1 MNKFEC
7 IMTIVDGGYSELVVD
22 ASKEAG
28 AKGATIVNA
37 RGSTTKETNRFFKL
51 NIQPDKQ
58 IVLILC
64 KNNETKKIVE
74 AISVKAG
81 MNTKAHALSFV
92 LPVEDAAGMAEI
104 FKVEEKIKTDQ

>member
-7 IMTIVDGGYSELVVD
+7 IVTIVDGGYSEYVID

-28 AKGATIVNA
+28 AKGATIING
-37 RGSTTKETNRFFKL
+37 RGSTSSENDNFHKL

-64 KNNETKKIVE
+64 KNSQTKSIVQ
-74 AISVKAG
+74 AISKKAG

-92 LPVEDAAGMAEI
+92 LPVEDAIGMAEI
-104 FKVEEKIKTDQ
+104 FKDK

>member
-7 IMTIVDGGYSELVVD
+7 IVTIADGGYSEYVVD
-22 ASKEAG
+22 AAKEAG
-28 AKGATIVNA
+28 AKGATIING
-37 RGSTTKETNRFFKL
+37 RGSAAKDNESFYKL

-64 KNNETKKIVE
+64 KKTQTKAIVE
-74 AISVKAG
+74 SISQKAG

-92 LPVEDAAGMAEI
+92 LPVEEAIGMAEI
-104 FKVEEKIKTDQ
+104 FKEESKID

>member
-7 IMTIVDGGYSELVVD
+7 IMTIVDGGYSEYVVD
-22 ASKEAG
+22 AAKESG
-28 AKGATIVNA
+28 AQGATIINA
-37 RGSTTKETNRFFKL
+37 RGSTTKEPNKFFKL

-58 IVLILC
+58 IVMILC
-64 KNNETKKIVE
+64 KKEQTKNIVE
-74 AISVKAG
+74 SISKAAG

-104 FKVEEKIKTDQ
+104 FKKDE

>member
-7 IMTIVDGGYSELVVD
+7 IMTIVDGGYSEHVVD
-22 ASKEAG
+22 AAKESG

-37 RGSTTKETNRFFKL
+37 RGSTTKDNDKFFKL

-58 IVLILC
+58 IVIILC
-64 KNNETKKIVE
+64 KKEQTKEIVE
-74 AISVKAG
+74 SISKKAG

-92 LPVEDAAGMAEI
+92 LPVEEASGMAEI
-104 FKVEEKIKTDQ
+104 FKE

>member
-7 IMTIVDGGYSELVVD
+7 IMTIVDGGYSEYVVD
-22 ASKEAG
+22 AAKESG
-28 AKGATIVNA
+28 AKGATIINA
-37 RGSTTKETNRFFKL
+37 RGSTSKEPNKFFKL

-58 IVLILC
+58 IVMILC
-64 KNNETKKIVE
+64 KKEKTKSIVE
-74 AISVKAG
+74 SISKAAG

-104 FKVEEKIKTDQ
+104 FKKDE

>member
-7 IMTIVDGGYSELVVD
+7 IMTIVDGGYSEYVVD
-22 ASKEAG
+22 AAKESG
-28 AKGATIVNA
+28 AQGATIINA
-37 RGSTTKETNRFFKL
+37 RGSTTKEPNKFFKL

-58 IVLILC
+58 IVMILC
-64 KNNETKKIVE
+64 KKDQTKNIVE
-74 AISVKAG
+74 SISKAAG

-104 FKVEEKIKTDQ
+104 FKKEE

>member
-1 MNKFEC
+1 MNNFEC
-7 IMTIVDGGYSELVVD
+7 IVTIVDGGYSEYVVD
-22 ASKEAG
+22 AAKEAG

-37 RGSTTKETNRFFKL
+37 RGSTSKESDNFYKL

-64 KNNETKKIVE
+64 KNNQTKSIVE
-74 AISVKAG
+74 SINKKAG

-92 LPVEDAAGMAEI
+92 LPVEEAAGMAEI
-104 FKVEEKIKTDQ
+104 FKNQ

>member
-1 MNKFEC
+1 MNNFEC
-7 IMTIVDGGYSELVVD
+7 IVTIVNGGFSEYVVD

-28 AKGATIVNA
+28 AKGATIING
-37 RGSTTKETNRFFKL
+37 RGSTASENDNFYKL

-64 KNNETKKIVE
+64 KSDQTKAIVE
-74 AISVKAG
+74 SINKKAG
-81 MNTKAHALSFV
+81 MNTKACALSFV

-104 FKVEEKIKTDQ
+104 FKKEIKE

>member
-7 IMTIVDGGYSELVVD
+7 IVTIVDGGYSEYVID

-28 AKGATIVNA
+28 AKGATIING
-37 RGSTTKETNRFFKL
+37 RGSTSKETDNFHKL

-64 KNNETKKIVE
+64 KKEETKVIVE
-74 AISVKAG
+74 TISKKAG

-92 LPVEDAAGMAEI
+92 LPVEDAIGMAEI
-104 FKVEEKIKTDQ
+104 FKN

>member
-1 MNKFEC
+1 MNGFEC
-7 IMTIVDGGYSELVVD
+7 IVTSVDGGYSDYVVD

-28 AKGATIVNA
+28 AKGATIING
-37 RGSTTKETNRFFKL
+37 RGSTAKEGENFYKL

-64 KNNETKKIVE
+64 KKSKTKAIVE
-74 AISVKAG
+74 SISKKAG

-92 LPVEDAAGMAEI
+92 LPVEEASGMAEI
-104 FKVEEKIKTDQ
+104 FKNNEVSE